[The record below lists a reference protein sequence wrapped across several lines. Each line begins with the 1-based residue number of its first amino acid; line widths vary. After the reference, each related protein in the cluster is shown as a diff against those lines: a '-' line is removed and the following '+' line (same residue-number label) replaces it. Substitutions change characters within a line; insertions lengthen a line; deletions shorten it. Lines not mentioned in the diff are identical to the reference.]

1 MADAGFYRGTSSEQ
15 DSRFTD
21 KERKL
26 LKQMRFEE
34 ALDEKICMDRVN
46 LDVLK
51 PWITAKLND
60 ILGLEDDVVIEYVFS
75 QLEEKS
81 LNPKVM
87 QINLTGF
94 LNARR
99 AREFMG
105 ELWSMLIEAQSSEDG
120 IPTSLVA
127 KKMKEIQEKAKNI
140 TVSSSNGAA
149 AEVAGSDWKNRY
161 DSLTGGRYGNRESKT
176 IIAESERG
184 RKNDERHKSHRDREN
199 DKSREGGRVKEDD
212 RIERKRADEKQFKD
226 EKLRSHS
233 RSPTRRH
240 FHDERMERKKER
252 FRSPNRS
259 PPRRK
264 FTERKEDSRRRSRSN
279 ERRKGEEFCETISIN
294 RCHGREAKKKKKKH
308 SKKRTSDSD
317 SERVKRRKKHKKRR
331 SAKSTTVRALIKKFQ
346 WFPDSNVPDLM
357 IILF

>member
-120 IPTSLVA
+120 IPTSLVE
-127 KKMKEIQEKAKNI
+127 KKMKEIQEKAKNMS
-140 TVSSSNGAA
+140 VSSSNGAA

-161 DSLTGGRYGNRESKT
+161 DSLTGGRYGNRERKT
-176 IIAESERG
+176 NTEGERG
-184 RKNDERHKSHRDREN
+184 RKDEDRHKSHRDREN
-199 DKSREGGRVKEDD
+199 DKSRDD
-212 RIERKRADEKQFKD
+212 SMILLGIERKRGEEKQFKD

-240 FHDERMERKKER
+240 IHDERMERRKER
-252 FRSPNRS
+252 YRSPNRS

-264 FTERKEDSRRRSRSN
+264 FTERKEETRRRSRSN
-279 ERRKGEEFCETISIN
+279 ERRKRKRSASI
-294 RCHGREAKKKKKKH
+294 GSVDEKQKKKKKKH
-308 SKKRTSDSD
+308 SKKHASDSD
-317 SERVKRRKKHKKRR
+317 SERAKRRKKHKKE
-331 SAKSTTVRALIKKFQ
+331 KKRKKHNSS
-346 WFPDSNVPDLM
+346 DSD
-357 IILF
+357 

>member
-105 ELWSMLIEAQSSEDG
+105 ELWTMLIEAQSSEDG
-120 IPTSLVA
+120 IPTSLVE
-127 KKMKEIQEKAKNI
+127 KKMKEIQEKAKNMS
-140 TVSSSNGAA
+140 VSSSNGAA

-161 DSLTGGRYGNRESKT
+161 DSLTGGRYGNRESKV
-176 IIAESERG
+176 IAESERS
-184 RKNDERHKSHRDREN
+184 RKDDDRHKSHRDREN
-199 DKSREGGRVKEDD
+199 DKSRESGRSKEGGSMVFLGKRGE
-212 RIERKRADEKQFKD
+212 ERQFKE
-226 EKLRSHS
+226 EKFRSHS

-252 FRSPNRS
+252 YRSPNRS

-264 FTERKEDSRRRSRSN
+264 FTERKEEARRRSRSN
-279 ERRKGEEFCETISIN
+279 ERRK
-294 RCHGREAKKKKKKH
+294 R
-308 SKKRTSDSD
+308 
-317 SERVKRRKKHKKRR
+317 
-331 SAKSTTVRALIKKFQ
+331 
-346 WFPDSNVPDLM
+346 
-357 IILF
+357 

>member
-60 ILGLEDDVVIEYVFS
+60 ILGIEDDVVIEYVFS

-105 ELWSMLIEAQSSEDG
+105 ELWSMLIEAQSSDDG
-120 IPTSLVA
+120 IPTSLVE
-127 KKMKEIQEKAKNI
+127 KKMKEIQEKAKNT

-161 DSLTGGRYGNRESKT
+161 DSLTGGRYGNRESRSIT
-176 IIAESERG
+176 ESERG
-184 RKNDERHKSHRDREN
+184 RKDDDRHRTHRDNNRDREN
-199 DKSREGGRVKEDD
+199 DKSGESGRVKEDG
-212 RIERKRADEKQFKD
+212 IERKRGEEKQFKD

-240 FHDERMERKKER
+240 FHDERTERKKER
-252 FRSPNRS
+252 YRSPNRS

-264 FTERKEDSRRRSRSN
+264 FTERKEETRRRSRSN
-279 ERRKGEEFCETISIN
+279 ERRRRKRSISVDLVDEKQ
-294 RCHGREAKKKKKKH
+294 RKKKKKH
-308 SKKRTSDSD
+308 SKKRASDSD
-317 SERVKRRKKHKKRR
+317 SERAKRRKKHKKE
-331 SAKSTTVRALIKKFQ
+331 KKRKKHNSS
-346 WFPDSNVPDLM
+346 DSD
-357 IILF
+357 

>member
-279 ERRKGEEFCETISIN
+279 ERRKRKRSASIDVMDEKQ
-294 RCHGREAKKKKKKH
+294 RKKKKKH

-317 SERVKRRKKHKKRR
+317 SERVKRRKKHKKE
-331 SAKSTTVRALIKKFQ
+331 KKRKKHNSSGS
-346 WFPDSNVPDLM
+346 D
-357 IILF
+357 

>member
-51 PWITAKLND
+51 PWITAKLNE

-105 ELWSMLIEAQSSEDG
+105 ELWNMLLEAQNNENG
-120 IPTSLVA
+120 IPTSLVE
-127 KKMKEIQEKAKNI
+127 KKMKEIQEKTRNV
-140 TVSSSNGAA
+140 TVSSSNGVA

-161 DSLTGGRYGNRESKT
+161 DSLTGGRYGHKESKNG
-176 IIAESERG
+176 EGERSN
-184 RKNDERHKSHRDREN
+184 KDDERHRSRRDNDREI
-199 DKSREGGRVKEDD
+199 DRSREGGRSKEDD
-212 RIERKRADEKQFKD
+212 RAEKKRGDDKHD
-226 EKLRSHS
+226 KLRSRS

-240 FHDERMERKKER
+240 FHEERTERRKER
-252 FRSPNRS
+252 HRSPNRS

-264 FTERKEDSRRRSRSN
+264 FTERKDESRKRSRST
-279 ERRKGEEFCETISIN
+279 ERRKRYFLNI
-294 RCHGREAKKKKKKH
+294 
-308 SKKRTSDSD
+308 
-317 SERVKRRKKHKKRR
+317 
-331 SAKSTTVRALIKKFQ
+331 
-346 WFPDSNVPDLM
+346 
-357 IILF
+357 

>member
-60 ILGLEDDVVIEYVFS
+60 ILGIEDDVVIEYVFS

-105 ELWSMLIEAQSSEDG
+105 LMKAWIYSRSRTGSTMHSCHLTAGELWSMLIEAQSSDDG
-120 IPTSLVA
+120 IPTSLVE
-127 KKMKEIQEKAKNI
+127 KKMKEIQEKAKNT

-161 DSLTGGRYGNRESKT
+161 DSLTGGRYGNRESRSIT
-176 IIAESERG
+176 ESERG
-184 RKNDERHKSHRDREN
+184 RKDDDRHRTHRDNNRDREN
-199 DKSREGGRVKEDD
+199 DKSGGSGRVKEDGGN
-212 RIERKRADEKQFKD
+212 ERKRGEEKQFKD

-240 FHDERMERKKER
+240 FHDERTERKKER
-252 FRSPNRS
+252 YRSPNRLS
-259 PPRRK
+259 
-264 FTERKEDSRRRSRSN
+264 
-279 ERRKGEEFCETISIN
+279 
-294 RCHGREAKKKKKKH
+294 
-308 SKKRTSDSD
+308 SKS
-317 SERVKRRKKHKKRR
+317 VHY
-331 SAKSTTVRALIKKFQ
+331 
-346 WFPDSNVPDLM
+346 
-357 IILF
+357 

>member
-60 ILGLEDDVVIEYVFS
+60 ILGIEDDVVIEYVFS

-105 ELWSMLIEAQSSEDG
+105 ELWSMLIEAQSSDDG
-120 IPTSLVA
+120 IPTSLVE
-127 KKMKEIQEKAKNI
+127 KKMKEIQEKAKNT

-161 DSLTGGRYGNRESKT
+161 DSLTGGRYGNRESRSIT
-176 IIAESERG
+176 ESERG
-184 RKNDERHKSHRDREN
+184 RKDDDRHRTHRDNNRDREN
-199 DKSREGGRVKEDD
+199 DKSGGSGRVKEDGN
-212 RIERKRADEKQFKD
+212 ERKRGEEKQFKD

-240 FHDERMERKKER
+240 FHDERTERKKER
-252 FRSPNRS
+252 YRSPNRS

-264 FTERKEDSRRRSRSN
+264 FTERKEETRRRSRSN
-279 ERRKGEEFCETISIN
+279 ERRRRKRSISVDLVDEKQ
-294 RCHGREAKKKKKKH
+294 RKKKKKH
-308 SKKRTSDSD
+308 SKKRASDSD
-317 SERVKRRKKHKKRR
+317 SERAKRRKKHKKE
-331 SAKSTTVRALIKKFQ
+331 KKRKKHNSS
-346 WFPDSNVPDLM
+346 DSD
-357 IILF
+357 

>member
-120 IPTSLVA
+120 IPTSLVE
-127 KKMKEIQEKAKNI
+127 KKMKEIQEKAKNMS
-140 TVSSSNGAA
+140 VSSSNGAA

-161 DSLTGGRYGNRESKT
+161 DSLTGGRYGNRERKT
-176 IIAESERG
+176 NTEGERG
-184 RKNDERHKSHRDREN
+184 RKDEDRHKSHRDREN
-199 DKSREGGRVKEDD
+199 DKSRDD
-212 RIERKRADEKQFKD
+212 RIERKRGEEKQFKD

-240 FHDERMERKKER
+240 IHDERMERRKER
-252 FRSPNRS
+252 YRSPNRS

-264 FTERKEDSRRRSRSN
+264 FTERKEETRRRSRSN
-279 ERRKGEEFCETISIN
+279 ERRKRKRSASI
-294 RCHGREAKKKKKKH
+294 GSVDEKQKKKKKKH
-308 SKKRTSDSD
+308 SKKHASDSD
-317 SERVKRRKKHKKRR
+317 SERAKRRKKHKKE
-331 SAKSTTVRALIKKFQ
+331 KKRKKHNSS
-346 WFPDSNVPDLM
+346 DSD
-357 IILF
+357 